1 MWWAYTVLPVL
12 LLVAIGLGA
21 YACVYARSQL
31 SSLSDSVR
39 DIRADLQ
46 SNYVRAYDLQSN
58 YVRAGTE
65 QSRLE
70 QKLDSSPNALIPV
83 DPTKPVGPCLGGPC
97 APVNPCDA
105 QCNLPKGKDKC
116 DDLQKRIKASGDS
129 AQLISW
135 TNGACTA
142 RFPLRKEQCDVFE
155 TTSWKPDP
163 DKCATILPYP

>member
-1 MWWAYTVLPVL
+1 MAAVL

-21 YACVYARSQL
+21 YACSQL
-31 SSLSDSVR
+31 PSLSDSVR
-39 DIRADLQ
+39 DIGD
-46 SNYVRAYDLQSN
+46 DLQSN
-58 YVRAGTE
+58 YVRAGTK

-97 APVNPCDA
+97 APVNPCDP